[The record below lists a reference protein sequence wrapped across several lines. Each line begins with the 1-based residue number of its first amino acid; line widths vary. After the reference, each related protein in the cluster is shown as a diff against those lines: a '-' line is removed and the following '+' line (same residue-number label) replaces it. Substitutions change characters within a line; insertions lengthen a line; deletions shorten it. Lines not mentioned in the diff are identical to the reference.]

1 MELLYIARVYYTIL
15 YLFCLKVKWFYKMSY
30 RDKLQ
35 YLLVKKM
42 QISNARA
49 KEIIVAKKVLVN
61 AVNVNDNILI
71 KETDRVELN
80 GEVIQEGKKLIYV
93 ALYKPRGIEC
103 TLNPKVPNN
112 LKELV
117 NFEEKLFP
125 VGRLDKESE
134 GLLILTNDGYLF
146 NKTINPK
153 SEVEKEYIV
162 TVNKVITDDFIFK
175 MSRGV
180 EILGQIT
187 LPCFVQKMDD
197 FTFKIILVQ
206 GLNRQIRRMCYKLDY
221 LVTSLKRVRIG
232 NVLIKNLQ
240 PGEWRLILEK

>member
-1 MELLYIARVYYTIL
+1 
-15 YLFCLKVKWFYKMSY
+15 MSY

-35 YLLVKKM
+35 YLLVRKM
-42 QISNARA
+42 QISNAHA
-49 KEIIVAKKVLVN
+49 KELIAANIVLVN

-80 GEVIQEGKKLIYV
+80 GEIIQEGKKIIYV
-93 ALYKPRGIEC
+93 ALHKPRGIEC
-103 TLNPKVPNN
+103 TLNPEIPNN
-112 LKELV
+112 LKELI
-117 NFEEKLFP
+117 NYDEKLFP

-134 GLLILTNDGYLF
+134 GLLILTNDVYLF

-153 SEVEKEYIV
+153 SAVEKEYIV
-162 TVNKVITDDFIFK
+162 AVNKAITDDFILK

-180 EILGQIT
+180 EILGQTT
-187 LPCFVQKMDD
+187 LPCVVEKIED

-232 NVLIKNLQ
+232 SVLIKNLQ
-240 PGEWRLILEK
+240 AGEWRLILEE

>member
-1 MELLYIARVYYTIL
+1 
-15 YLFCLKVKWFYKMSY
+15 MSY

-35 YLLVKKM
+35 YLLVKKL
-42 QISNARA
+42 QISNASA
-49 KEIIVAKKVLVN
+49 KEIILSNQIMVN

-71 KETDRVELN
+71 KETDRVVLN
-80 GEVIQEGKKLIYV
+80 EKIIQEGKKIIYV
-93 ALYKPRGIEC
+93 ALHKPRGIES
-103 TLNPKVPNN
+103 TLNPSITDN
-112 LKELV
+112 LTVFIPFK
-117 NFEEKLFP
+117 EKLFP

-162 TVNKVITDDFIFK
+162 TVNKPITSNFINE

-180 EILGQIT
+180 EILGQTT
-187 LPCFVQKMDD
+187 LPCVVEKTDD
-197 FTFKIILVQ
+197 FTFKIVLVQ

-221 LVTSLKRVRIG
+221 LATSLKRVRIG
-232 NVLIKNLQ
+232 NVLLNDL
-240 PGEWRLILEK
+240 PAGESRLILDNELK

>member
-1 MELLYIARVYYTIL
+1 
-15 YLFCLKVKWFYKMSY
+15 MSY

-42 QISNARA
+42 QISNAKA
-49 KEIIVAKKVLVN
+49 KEIIAANVVLVN

-80 GEVIQEGKKLIYV
+80 GEIIQEGKKIIYV
-93 ALYKPRGIEC
+93 ALHKPRGIEC
-103 TLNPKVPNN
+103 TLNPEIPNN
-112 LKELV
+112 LKQLI
-117 NFEEKLFP
+117 NFDEKLFP

-153 SEVEKEYIV
+153 SEVEKEYLV
-162 TVNKVITDDFIFK
+162 TVNKAITDDFILK

-180 EILGQIT
+180 EILGQVT
-187 LPCFVQKMDD
+187 LPCFVQRMDD
-197 FTFKIILVQ
+197 FTFKIILIQ

-232 NVLIKNLQ
+232 NVHLNDLSV
-240 PGEWRLILEK
+240 GESRIIFDNELK

>member
-1 MELLYIARVYYTIL
+1 
-15 YLFCLKVKWFYKMSY
+15 MSY

-35 YLLVKKM
+35 YLLVKKL
-42 QISNARA
+42 QISNANA
-49 KEIIVAKKVLVN
+49 KEIILLNNVMVN

-71 KETDRVELN
+71 KETDRVVLN
-80 GEVIQEGKKLIYV
+80 AQIIQEGKRIIYV
-93 ALYKPRGIEC
+93 ALHKPRRIEC
-103 TLNPKVPNN
+103 TLNPLITDN
-112 LKELV
+112 LTVFIPFK
-117 NFEEKLFP
+117 EKLFP

-162 TVNKVITDDFIFK
+162 TVNKSITSNFINE

-180 EILGQIT
+180 EILGHTT
-187 LPCFVQKMDD
+187 LPCVVEKTDD
-197 FTFKIILVQ
+197 CTFKIILVQ

-232 NVLIKNLQ
+232 NVLLNDL
-240 PGEWRLILEK
+240 PAGESRLISDNELK

>member
-1 MELLYIARVYYTIL
+1 
-15 YLFCLKVKWFYKMSY
+15 MSY

-35 YLLVKKM
+35 YLLVKKL
-42 QISNARA
+42 QISNASA
-49 KEIIVAKKVLVN
+49 KEIILSNRVMVN
-61 AVNVNDNILI
+61 AVNVSDNIFI

-80 GEVIQEGKKLIYV
+80 DQIVQEGKNIVYV
-93 ALYKPRGIEC
+93 ALNKPRGIEC
-103 TLNPKVPNN
+103 TLNPLIIDN
-112 LKELV
+112 LTNIIPFK
-117 NFEEKLFP
+117 EKLFP

-162 TVNKVITDDFIFK
+162 AVNKPITNDFIEE

-180 EILGQIT
+180 KIIGQTT
-187 LPCFVQKMDD
+187 LPCIVEKIEEL
-197 FTFKIILVQ
+197 TFKIILVQ

-232 NVLIKNLQ
+232 KVFLNDLPVGKSRI
-240 PGEWRLILEK
+240 ILDNELE

>member
-1 MELLYIARVYYTIL
+1 
-15 YLFCLKVKWFYKMSY
+15 MSY

-35 YLLVKKM
+35 YLLVRKM
-42 QISNARA
+42 QISNAQS
-49 KEIIVAKKVLVN
+49 KEIIAANIILVN

-80 GEVIQEGKKLIYV
+80 GEVIKEGKKLIYV

-103 TLNPKVPNN
+103 TLNTEIPNN
-112 LKELV
+112 LKELI

-134 GLLILTNDGYLF
+134 GLLILTNDGNLF

-162 TVNKVITDDFIFK
+162 TVNKVITNDFILK
-175 MSRGV
+175 MSGGV

-187 LPCFVQKMDD
+187 LPCFIQKMDD

-232 NVLIKNLQ
+232 SVLIKNLQ
-240 PGEWRLILEK
+240 AGEWRLILEE

>member
-1 MELLYIARVYYTIL
+1 
-15 YLFCLKVKWFYKMSY
+15 MSY

-35 YLLVKKM
+35 YLLVRKM
-42 QISNARA
+42 QISNAQS
-49 KEIIVAKKVLVN
+49 KEIIAANIILVN
-61 AVNVNDNILI
+61 AVNVNDNILL

-80 GEVIQEGKKLIYV
+80 GEVIKEGKKLIYV

-103 TLNPKVPNN
+103 TLNTEIPNN
-112 LKELV
+112 LKELI

-134 GLLILTNDGYLF
+134 GLLILTNDGNLF

-162 TVNKVITDDFIFK
+162 TVNKVITNDFILK
-175 MSRGV
+175 MSGGV

-187 LPCFVQKMDD
+187 LPCFIQKMDD

-232 NVLIKNLQ
+232 SVLIKNLHA
-240 PGEWRLILEK
+240 GEWRLILEE

>member
-1 MELLYIARVYYTIL
+1 
-15 YLFCLKVKWFYKMSY
+15 MSY

-42 QISNARA
+42 QISNAVA
-49 KEIIVAKKVLVN
+49 KEIIATNEVLVN

-80 GEVIQEGKKLIYV
+80 GEIIQEGKKIVYV
-93 ALYKPRGIEC
+93 ALHKPRGIEC
-103 TLNPKVPNN
+103 TLNPEIPNN
-112 LKELV
+112 LKQLI
-117 NFEEKLFP
+117 NFDEKLFP

-153 SEVEKEYIV
+153 SEVEKEYLV
-162 TVNKVITDDFIFK
+162 TLNKAITDDFILK

-180 EILGQIT
+180 EILGQVT

-232 NVLIKNLQ
+232 NVHLNNL
-240 PGEWRLILEK
+240 PVGESRIILEEELK

>member
-1 MELLYIARVYYTIL
+1 
-15 YLFCLKVKWFYKMSY
+15 
-30 RDKLQ
+30 
-35 YLLVKKM
+35 M
-42 QISNARA
+42 QISNAVA
-49 KEIIVAKKVLVN
+49 KEIIATNEVLVN

-80 GEVIQEGKKLIYV
+80 GKIVQVGKKIIYV

-103 TLNPKVPNN
+103 TLNPEIANN
-112 LKELV
+112 LLEFIH
-117 NFEEKLFP
+117 FEEKLFP

-153 SEVEKEYIV
+153 NEVEKEYLV
-162 TVNKVITDDFIFK
+162 TVNKAITDDFILK

-180 EILGQIT
+180 EILGHVT

-232 NVLIKNLQ
+232 NVHLNDL
-240 PGEWRLILEK
+240 PVGESRIILEEELK

>member
-1 MELLYIARVYYTIL
+1 
-15 YLFCLKVKWFYKMSY
+15 
-30 RDKLQ
+30 
-35 YLLVKKM
+35 M
-42 QISNARA
+42 QISNAQS
-49 KEIIVAKKVLVN
+49 KEIIAANIILVN

-80 GEVIQEGKKLIYV
+80 GEVIKEGKKLIYV

-103 TLNPKVPNN
+103 TLNTEIPNN
-112 LKELV
+112 LKELI

-134 GLLILTNDGYLF
+134 GLLILTNDGNLF

-162 TVNKVITDDFIFK
+162 TVNKVITNDFILK
-175 MSRGV
+175 MSGGV

-187 LPCFVQKMDD
+187 LPCFIQKMDD

-232 NVLIKNLQ
+232 SVLIKNLQ
-240 PGEWRLILEK
+240 AGEWRLILEE

>member
-1 MELLYIARVYYTIL
+1 
-15 YLFCLKVKWFYKMSY
+15 MSY

-35 YLLVKKM
+35 YLLVKKR
-42 QISNARA
+42 QISNAQA
-49 KEIIVAKKVLVN
+49 KEIIAANILLVN
-61 AVNVNDNILI
+61 AEYVNDNILI
-71 KETDRVELN
+71 KEIDKVELN
-80 GEVIQEGKKLIYV
+80 GEIIQEGKKIIYV
-93 ALYKPRGIEC
+93 ALHKPRGIEC
-103 TLNPKVPNN
+103 TLNPEIPNN
-112 LKELV
+112 LKELISYD
-117 NFEEKLFP
+117 EKLFP

-134 GLLILTNDGYLF
+134 GLLILTNDGYMF

-162 TVNKVITDDFIFK
+162 TVNKVITDDFILK

-180 EILGQIT
+180 EILGQTT
-187 LPCFVQKMDD
+187 LPCVVEKIED

-232 NVLIKNLQ
+232 NVCLNNL
-240 PGEWRLILEK
+240 PEGESRIIFEDELK